1 MGSAVSATTITFVY
15 FLYGLAFYSMG
26 LAILLEGGR
35 ASDLRLRHALRPL
48 AAFGLLHGFN
58 EWLEMFALMG
68 HLPGGDALGTAWQA
82 FRLAVLA
89 FSFLSLAAFGAS
101 LIAPDE
107 RLRRISLLVPLLLAA
122 VWGFGLMLIRGR
134 SWPDGELLIV
144 ADVWT
149 RYSLAIPASLLASG
163 GLIAQQRRFRRGG
176 LAEFGRDCLWA
187 AVAFAWYGLV
197 GQLFTEAS
205 ALTPSNVVNQEL
217 FIDLFGF
224 PVQILRG
231 AAAIVAS
238 VFVIRF
244 LRAFEVEQSRKIV
257 ELQAQRV
264 REAERREALR
274 GELYRRVVGAQE
286 SERQRIARELHDET
300 GQSLTAI
307 GMGMHAVG
315 ASITSDPERASQRLH
330 ELEGLVDRSLN
341 ELQRLISDLRPS
353 HLDDL
358 GLPAALRW
366 YAGEVQGRTSL
377 KVSVEVFG
385 EPRPLPGPVST
396 ALFRIAQEALTN
408 VVRHAG
414 ASSVRIRVRYGDEQ
428 IDLFVSD
435 DGRGFD
441 LRPLGSRE
449 RTAWGLLGIEE
460 RATLLG
466 GTAAVRSQPGEGTEV
481 HVSVPYSDS
490 PQGSNDQPPTP
501 G

>member
-1 MGSAVSATTITFVY
+1 MNVTTITLVY
-15 FLYGLAFYSMG
+15 FFYGLAFYSMG

-58 EWLEMFALMG
+58 EWLEMFGLMG
-68 HLPGGDALGTAWQA
+68 HFPVQGPFGTAWQA

-101 LIAPDE
+101 LIAPDD

-122 VWGFGLMLIRGR
+122 VWGFGLMAIRGR
-134 SWPDGELLIV
+134 PWPSDDLLVV

-163 GLIAQQRRFRRGG
+163 GLIAQQRRFRRVG
-176 LAEFGRDCLWA
+176 LAQFGRDCLWA

-197 GQLFTEAS
+197 GQFFTQAS
-205 ALTPSNVVNQEL
+205 SLPPSNVVHAQL
-217 FIDLFGF
+217 FLDLFGF

-244 LRAFEVEQSRKIV
+244 LRAFEVEQRRQIA
-257 ELQAQRV
+257 ELQTQRL

-286 SERQRIARELHDET
+286 AERQRIARELHDET

-315 ASITSDPERASQRLH
+315 ASLAADPDRASQRLR
-330 ELEGLVDRSLN
+330 ELESLVDRSLN
-341 ELQRLISDLRPS
+341 ELQRLIADLRPS

-366 YAGEVQGRTSL
+366 YAGEVQGRTAL
-377 KVSVEVFG
+377 KISVEVFG

-396 ALFRIAQEALTN
+396 ALFRITQEALTN
-408 VVRHAG
+408 VVRHAE
-414 ASSVRIRVRYGDEQ
+414 ASTARIRVRYGESGL
-428 IDLFVSD
+428 DLHVSD

-441 LRPLGSRE
+441 PRPIGSRE
-449 RTAWGLLGIEE
+449 PGAWGLLGIEE

-466 GTAAVRSQPGEGTEV
+466 GTAVIRSRPGEGTTVE
-481 HVSVPYSDS
+481 VSVPYSES
-490 PQGSNDQPPTP
+490 PQGSHDEPLAP